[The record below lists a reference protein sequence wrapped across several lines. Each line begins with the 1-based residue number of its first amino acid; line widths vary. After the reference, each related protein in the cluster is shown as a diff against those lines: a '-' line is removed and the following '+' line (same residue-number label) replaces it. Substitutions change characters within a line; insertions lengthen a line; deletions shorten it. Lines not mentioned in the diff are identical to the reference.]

1 MDKLENQITEH
12 AAKIESIRA
21 VMKKHNDKIHEL
33 GAKKPSSPGP
43 ERNEI
48 ERQQQ
53 VQMTKW
59 NMQHQRLP
67 ELQLELGRMEEAQ
80 LAVEVG
86 EVEPQIQLHG
96 DTSLQ
101 VFLDE
106 TSELSRN
113 ISADPNKNPYWYSR
127 RELEPKHAAVAQ
139 KRTSMRARGKN
150 PGEFKSNLRSYD
162 DISQEQEGIEDSDL
176 IRHEQDRQARA
187 AAHPVVRR
195 GAKRMKRHKGKH
207 TQKKKRT
214 KTKRSV
220 PKSRTSG
227 STKFRR

>member
-12 AAKIESIRA
+12 AAKIESIRV
-21 VMKKHNDKIHEL
+21 VMKKHKDKIHEL
-33 GAKKPSSPGP
+33 GAKKPRSPGP

-113 ISADPNKNPYWYSR
+113 VSKDPNKNPYWYSR
-127 RELEPKHAAVAQ
+127 RELDPKHAAVAH

-150 PGEFKSNLRSYD
+150 PGKFNSDIRFLN
-162 DISQEQEGIEDSDL
+162 DISHEQEGMEDPDL

-187 AAHPVVRR
+187 ATHPVVRR
-195 GAKRMKRHKGKH
+195 GAKRTKRHKGKH

-220 PKSRTSG
+220 PKSRSIY
-227 STKFRR
+227 

>member
-1 MDKLENQITEH
+1 
-12 AAKIESIRA
+12 
-21 VMKKHNDKIHEL
+21 
-33 GAKKPSSPGP
+33 
-43 ERNEI
+43 
-48 ERQQQ
+48 
-53 VQMTKW
+53 
-59 NMQHQRLP
+59 MQHQRLP

-101 VFLDE
+101 VFLDG

-113 ISADPNKNPYWYSR
+113 VSKDPNLNPYWYSR
-127 RELEPKHAAVAQ
+127 SELLPKHAAVAH

-150 PGEFKSNLRSYD
+150 PGKFNSDIRLYD
-162 DISQEQEGIEDSDL
+162 DISQEQEGMEDPDL

-187 AAHPVVRR
+187 AAHPVVRPQ
-195 GAKRMKRHKGKH
+195 GAKRMKRHKRKH